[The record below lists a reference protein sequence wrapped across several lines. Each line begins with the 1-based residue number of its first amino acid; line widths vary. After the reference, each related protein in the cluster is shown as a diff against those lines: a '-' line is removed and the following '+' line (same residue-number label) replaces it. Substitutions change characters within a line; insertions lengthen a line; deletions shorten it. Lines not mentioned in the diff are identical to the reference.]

1 MSCVNESEWASETKI
16 ISKVI
21 QEASV
26 VSRSLT
32 DGWAVVKS
40 LTSCYCLPLHE
51 KADLFYVVFFFIY
64 FYFSHLTL
72 CRVRKHCPLVS
83 CLRFNAI
90 AQWKIP
96 NITGPKLRT
105 HVILVPWCS
114 CLNNTLLSSLQR
126 KSPKNLKPVLYWLQR
141 WRGFKSGKITGVV
154 F

>member
-1 MSCVNESEWASETKI
+1 MKENERLKQKI

-21 QEASV
+21 QAASV

-32 DGWAVVKS
+32 DGWAILKS

-51 KADLFYVVFFFIY
+51 KANLLYVVFFSIY

-72 CRVRKHCPLVS
+72 CRVRKRCALVS
-83 CLRFNAI
+83 CLRLNAI

-96 NITGPKLRT
+96 SITGPKLRT
-105 HVILVPWCS
+105 HVILAPRCS

-126 KSPKNLKPVLYWLQR
+126 KAPENLKPGLYWLQR
-141 WRGFKSGKITGVV
+141 QRGFKPGKIIGVV